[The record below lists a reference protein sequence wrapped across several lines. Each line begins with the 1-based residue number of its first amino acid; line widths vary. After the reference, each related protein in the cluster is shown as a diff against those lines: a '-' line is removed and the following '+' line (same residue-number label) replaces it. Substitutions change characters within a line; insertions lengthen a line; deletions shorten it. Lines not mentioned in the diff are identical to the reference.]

1 MLYKLYCKNVGFC
14 LTFLRIFGNFISFT
28 SGISLLLKL
37 YKPLVMH
44 ETGSCLIYY
53 PSQIWQHVLQN
64 VKSAKT
70 YFDEKTNKYS
80 FSHILK
86 RFIETQHSYKLA
98 TMRALSIF

>member
-53 PSQIWQHVLQN
+53 PSKFGN
-64 VKSAKT
+64 T
-70 YFDEKTNKYS
+70 YYRMLNRQKRILTRKPMNTAFRIFLRGLLKHNTPTN
-80 FSHILK
+80 
-86 RFIETQHSYKLA
+86 
-98 TMRALSIF
+98 